1 MFRNLEQNFKEESRQ
16 SYLGML
22 KHGSTHRIEQGIKK
36 SDLSKEGPEYIIIE
50 TYNLE

>member
-22 KHGSTHRIEQGIKK
+22 KHGNTYGIMQRV
-36 SDLSKEGPEYIIIE
+36 KEDF
-50 TYNLE
+50 